1 MTARDDRRPR
11 ETNAENGTGGR
22 DDESR
27 LFSYAL
33 PFLAALFLALGI
45 AGTVL
50 GGWSIVQPA
59 IGGCADPVIG
69 VSTPEE
75 TDQRLSDAGPVVET
89 LEFESLTEAER
100 SAVREAVDD
109 PHQEGTVEG
118 SFDHREA
125 FDRGVVI
132 SGGDLG
138 EARYATLRSESRCLG
153 VDPVALPLGLIS
165 LLVGVGAFTLVGVE
179 NYPWEF
185 RWSPARERLR
195 EGGRSRGGEDSEG
208 IEGRE
213 YGEDRGGSE
222 DGEDDHGRNDDEV
235 SRDADERRWDR
246 RER

>member
-1 MTARDDRRPR
+1 MVARDDRSTR
-11 ETNAENGTGGR
+11 ETDAENGNGSR
-22 DDESR
+22 DEESR

-59 IGGCADPVIG
+59 IGGCGDPVIG

-75 TDQRLSDAGPVVET
+75 TEQRLSEAGPVVET

-100 SAVREAVDD
+100 RAVLEAFDD
-109 PHQEGTVEG
+109 PHREGTVEG
-118 SFDHREA
+118 SFDHHEA

-132 SGGDLG
+132 SGGEVG

-185 RWSPARERLR
+185 RWSPARERTR
-195 EGGRSRGGEDSEG
+195 EDGRSRDSEDG
-208 IEGRE
+208 DDDEGRK
-213 YGEDRGGSE
+213 GSE
-222 DGEDDHGRNDDEV
+222 DGEVGEDIENDRGRNDDEV
-235 SRDADERRWDR
+235 SRNADERRWDR

>member
-11 ETNAENGTGGR
+11 ETNAENGGGR

-75 TDQRLSDAGPVVET
+75 TEQRLSDVGPVVET
-89 LEFESLTEAER
+89 LEFESLSEAER
-100 SAVREAVDD
+100 RAVLEAIED

-118 SFDHREA
+118 SFDHRKA
-125 FDRGVVI
+125 FNRGVVI
-132 SGGDLG
+132 SGGEVG

-195 EGGRSRGGEDSEG
+195 EGGRSR
-208 IEGRE
+208 
-213 YGEDRGGSE
+213 
-222 DGEDDHGRNDDEV
+222 DGEDGDDGEGRKDSEDREDDKDDRGRNDSEV

>member
-1 MTARDDRRPR
+1 MMARDDRSTR
-11 ETNAENGTGGR
+11 ETDAENGNGSRGE
-22 DDESR
+22 ESR

-59 IGGCADPVIG
+59 IGGCGDPVIG
-69 VSTPEE
+69 MSTPEE
-75 TDQRLSDAGPVVET
+75 TEQRLSDVGPVVET

-100 SAVREAVDD
+100 RAVLEAIDD

-125 FDRGVVI
+125 FERGVVI
-132 SGGDLG
+132 SGSEVG

-185 RWSPARERLR
+185 RWSPRREIARED
-195 EGGRSRGGEDSEG
+195 EGTRDASGE
-208 IEGRE
+208 R
-213 YGEDRGGSE
+213 
-222 DGEDDHGRNDDEV
+222 DGTDEEEM
-235 SRDADERRWDR
+235 RDADQRRWDR